1 MNKST
6 ANFLTG
12 KGLSVQRI
20 VGWMMLFLLW
30 AMPSSMNATHVDDIW
45 NYSIIYNPP
54 DVITM
59 KLALYDCDGADCWV
73 KDGYVYVEAE
83 GESSKKTVL
92 HYKAETDINN
102 DHTYN
107 KAKFSTGV
115 NGSVQIVRNI
125 QYGNEVVT
133 QTERT
138 INIYRP
144 SKKQSYFDV
153 EVKWTIPNEYRG
165 KKLKFSYS
173 INRNGNYRSDE
184 KVQGLE
190 PIEFSISQMDALV
203 VPEWLTPM
211 LAYEKANMGNIMVPW
226 MMATGNIHKV
236 TFHYTDNDKNSHTVA
251 LDTTSSGF
259 VYMPC
264 DKPLRDCY
272 LEVNYSDTEK
282 KSRTSKSDAID
293 FPILHTAKN
302 LKAALMP
309 DGTAILTW
317 EIDFPSYKDVM
328 DADMWEI
335 QRCIGNDA
343 SDNKWQSIGQI
354 TYDNDSTSFT
364 FTDATLFAAY
374 QSDSVVYRVRRA
386 STAVWG
392 WSHAAGMAR
401 TSFTNRYYLPYVGLA
416 TVTKDPTWG
425 VNDQHQVNI
434 QWEMRNSPLK
444 SYDLDGRFILRSA
457 EDWETFAALV
467 ENGKTDLNAVMYS
480 DINLGSR
487 QTMVGTT
494 THPYRGVFDGNG
506 HTLTFNYKFD
516 INENVYDQDFN
527 NHSVAPFAFVDDG
540 VSIKYLHTAG
550 SIATNSKFAGGIIGM
565 IVRVNESQKVEITS
579 CRSSVTINSTIK
591 GDGTHG
597 GLIGVSRNDRSA
609 VDIVIANSLFDGK
622 LIGKETDSWGGFV
635 GWTYWGARV
644 NIRNCFFNPQAVD
657 INQNGSY
664 TLFRSSYNGSNN
676 IVNTYAST
684 FLNRQQGINAESTNL
699 QTLANNLGEEWTV
712 SANGVVPLV
721 EVKDYDRQDTYT
733 AEGRFIIH
741 NANDWQTFCNLVNSG
756 QTKLNAVMA
765 DNVDLGDVQS
775 KVGICNIWRDEAV
788 YQGDFN
794 GNGYTLTVNYV
805 DTDNKS
811 TACAPFAEI
820 GGDCRIHDLHVKGS
834 ISSAAERTASLVANI
849 KNGNVRLENIVSD
862 VSVSYHSSIQAY
874 NNVFGGFIGEVRND
888 IQLVSIKD
896 CVFYGSLQCDGDR
909 VPDIGGMI
917 GWQNGYCTVSLSNVL
932 FAPQLIQSN
941 IPHQSP
947 HAFITGHS
955 GAVCTLS
962 NCLSTYTGWPL
973 QEGATDASQMT
984 ASAIAGKMGS
994 AWTVEEGRAV
1004 PANAVKNSGEDAT
1017 GDIAVWDERA
1027 KMTVHT
1033 NMIAA
1038 SGEVVHTSQRD
1049 VKPDEVKAGK
1059 LTMPLANTCVDYE
1072 FYLTVNRE
1080 SSPLY
1085 IGLKSREDSYS
1096 TAIVKTET
1104 GDDANY
1110 EFNLNGEVTALN
1122 ATQQQASVQLNWITN
1137 NLAVDY
1143 YRVLRRDKTDTTGKV
1158 DTLVTNYTQKQFIDL
1173 TPQPQ
1178 HVYTY
1183 RVEAIVDCEGQHLTY
1198 AECDGYCAKTG
1209 MVQGYVRL
1217 ADGTAVAGATV
1228 VAEPSAAS
1236 HISGAVT
1243 RSTVTDESGFFQI
1256 DSLIYQSAGSYVI
1269 TVTRKGNEGQVGSHT
1284 VNFTEYSNL
1293 TSDLMF
1299 YVESYYTYSGVVMY
1313 EGSSIPVLGAQF
1325 KLDGQLITKSTGKDK
1340 GKPVSTN
1347 SAGEFS
1353 LSIPKGTHTVQVVKD
1368 GHVFADNGFLINHN
1382 APAGTDSTMYNFQ
1395 DNVYEAYLWD
1405 QTRVT
1410 LRGRVVGGKDQG
1422 SLPLGQSLSTNN
1434 LGDSIRIVMQLEGD
1448 NTSFIVRD
1456 QKDETIRMRDSI
1468 YAHGVDD
1475 TTRVVSNR
1483 HTITISP
1490 DNKTGEFQVPFYPV
1504 KYKVTDIYC
1513 NGYATLFQA
1522 GKVGETLDLT
1532 DNVLGDTVTYNR
1544 IYHKPATLNYEQFT
1558 GSQDSYF
1565 GLKEYKAQDNIGNNV
1580 TVNLW
1585 KNGKYTLGYPVF
1597 MGGSPVLLTLSAREE
1612 YFYNNVEK
1620 DAPDDIVLL
1629 SGGTVYLHNGLIDAE
1644 HTDSVQLDEEGK
1656 ATYLFTPRNTT
1667 FINDGDNALKSLTFT
1682 LLYDDTYYDI
1692 NPLKAYVMDVREKS
1706 QGKRLLVSGTP
1717 HLVDILRDP
1726 PGSESCA
1733 FIEEG
1738 SKLKYGY
1745 NYNFTLELGFNIE
1758 LKQGSGSDYY
1768 TGAWAGEGSGTAAGE
1783 TNSTES
1789 TSLFDI
1795 GIVMGYHGGWNYSY
1809 ELETTKKIETS
1820 SNVKSVGAS
1829 ADVYIGTTEE
1839 TVIEDAIAV
1848 RVVPESMYKLLM
1860 PAMGNSFN
1868 LGGKT
1873 YEVKLGTVKLLA
1885 EGEDA
1890 DGNKVYLIRDE
1901 VLKASPRIKS
1911 SFSYSQE
1918 FIESELIPQ
1927 LLRVRESMMLPV
1939 GTSKEEA
1946 QAQAKR
1952 LKRPVYVSKVSSDN
1966 PYYAMANDKGEYTY
1980 TQYLPEGTTMV
1991 WPDSIASLNN
2001 EIVAWIGFLATNEKE
2016 KLMVSESDKL
2026 ESISFDG
2033 NSKVEYEEAFSY
2045 ALEKENYMKIPLISS
2060 GSAFGDDFMGKLVKN
2075 LIKPDDGEVTKE
2087 INDEGKT
2094 TEVGFNA
2101 AGKKLSLHFKPIF
2114 SYDFNYMNTSAEE
2127 YAKKTGFS
2135 LNCDRQSYL
2144 IVDVYRSKVDLTD
2157 YQKKIND
2164 GDMSVVYKYSE
2175 EFKDKIRSGAV
2186 GTNQAITYMPYDAKT
2201 YSNFIFRTR
2210 GGATKKPYED
2220 ERLTQYY
2227 NRGAVL
2233 DAKTIAIDNLK
2244 IWTDQATVSN
2254 VPYGEPARFTIHLCN
2269 ETEAPN
2275 LATRPF
2281 EFYREET
2288 DDNAKGARIMVDGM
2302 PLTQSGMNVW
2312 LEPNTVVDKQVE
2324 VYAGTEFDYDD
2335 LSIALWDPEDYYR
2348 TNIQNISAHFL
2359 PSAGKVS
2366 ITSPG
2371 DKWVINTESPY
2382 NKDREQHYMPVRI
2395 EDFNVNARG
2404 FDHIELQYKLS
2415 TEGDKSWVNVCSY
2428 YKSDSLMQLAS
2439 GERKLIKNDGYID
2452 DAIFYGEKDPVE
2464 QYYDLRAVVYCR
2476 HAGGYIT
2483 SSSPVLSGVKDTR
2496 IPVPFGT
2503 PKPVNGIL
2511 DIGDDIVISF
2521 SEPIAGNYLSKV
2533 NNFEVMGT
2541 TNSDDISLS
2550 TAMRFTGKTIGMS
2563 QVERSLAGKSF
2574 TFDVML
2580 NPDHNNKTMAI
2591 LSHGNGLHKLV
2602 IGVAADGRLVAMMEN
2617 QLAYSDKPVK
2627 FTGFHQV
2634 AYSFEL
2640 KDDLTTDV
2648 TFYDG
2653 SEEIG
2658 RVNLKE
2664 PYQGSGFMYFGNDI
2678 FQAYNYEEALDFEPY
2693 EGGMM
2698 EYRFWNTAMSSKQ
2711 LKAYS
2716 QKLLTGYELNLIDNY
2731 PFNEG
2736 TGEYTYN
2743 KSVGGGDLNVFGS
2756 SWIVPQGISLKLD
2769 GEKGVKL
2776 NGDYFDRE
2784 EFEDYTLMFW
2794 FNTPDRDGT
2803 LMSNG
2808 LGKDEPNNGMHFFIG
2823 LEDGQL
2829 VYRSSGVEVKSNAY
2843 VTSSNWHH
2851 YAMTICRSRNVGNIY
2866 LDNKLIETFAVD
2878 SLGGIAGDGLLAV
2891 GATYTD
2897 EKTATLP
2904 LSGNIDEI
2912 AMYEMVLPENLIKTY
2927 SSSTPTGQEMGTM
2940 VYLPFSRVEKY
2951 GDNQT
2956 DLQPIGISIKK
2967 YKDNQGNISETR
2979 QDTIID
2985 SNVMYALADRANY
2998 ARMNDR
3004 GKMGNLAYSYVVDGQ
3019 ELLLNLD
3026 VPDASIEKTN
3036 VYITVKDVADLN
3048 GNLTASPVVMDLYVY
3063 RNPLRWDLKRLDM
3076 SLVYGKGDTY
3086 GVKIKNL
3093 SGKRES
3099 YTLSGLPFWITPS
3112 KTAGTIDAL
3121 EEEIIYLTISPY
3133 INIGNYNEK
3142 MYLVGSNGMTEPL
3155 PISVV
3160 VRGKEPEWVVSDALK
3175 SKNVTMHVVGRV
3187 SINNNVMHD
3196 PDDMVAV
3203 FGDNHEVLGVAHIDV
3218 DQTASA
3224 NEALVFLTIYNHADT
3239 PTELQFEYYD
3249 ASTGK
3254 IHVVFPDFEKYPDDL
3269 TFSANTVLGT
3279 TVDPLVLSDYLFM
3292 VQTIPLKKGWNWVS
3306 FNVRPQDTTVDELL
3320 SNTAQWEVGDGIE
3333 VINSDGEPFQFTYK
3347 AKKDPDDP
3355 NKKIYFWD
3363 HGNDSVKIDNTLM
3376 YRVYCN
3382 SPKTAYMAGLDWNT
3396 TLTVKHGWNRIAYLS
3411 TINLPLTTALAQY
3424 TEYGS
3429 EGDMIKSQD
3438 EFAVLNVINDAKV
3451 WKGSLKFLRASE
3463 GYMLKR
3469 TASDEVNFSYPVYGS
3484 NSRYAGDQT
3493 LAPQRNPLYE
3503 VSMANNMN
3511 VIAIT
3516 EGVELEEGD
3525 HLVAYHGAEVCGVA
3539 EADEDGIFYL
3549 TVEESANSASNDIQF
3564 SIERDGE
3571 VVALTGQTMRYVSDA
3586 VVGSVPEP
3594 TVINFVPADQF
3605 ADGEWYTIQG
3615 LRLQS
3620 RPTTKGVY
3628 IYQGKKVFIK

>member
-12 KGLSVQRI
+12 KGLSIHGV

-173 INRNGNYRSDE
+173 INRNGNFRSDE

-272 LEVNYSDTEK
+272 LEVNYSDTEN

-1269 TVTRKGNEGQVGSHT
+1269 TVTRKGNEGQVGSRT

-1456 QKDETIRMRDSI
+1456 QMDETIRMRDSI

-1745 NYNFTLELGFNIE
+1745 NYDFTLELGFNIE

-1768 TGAWAGEGSGTAAGE
+1768 TGAWAGQGSGTAAGE

-1860 PAMGNSFN
+1860 PATGNSFN

-1911 SFSYSQE
+1911 SFSYSHE

-2087 INDEGKT
+2087 INDEGNT

-2164 GDMSVVYKYSE
+2164 GDMSVVYKYSQ

-2464 QYYDLRAVVYCR
+2464 QYYDIRAVVYCR

-2483 SSSPVLSGVKDTR
+2483 ASSPVLSGVKDTR

-2503 PKPVNGIL
+2503 PKPVSGIL
-2511 DIGDDIVISF
+2511 DIGDDIIISF

-2533 NNFEVMGT
+2533 NNFEVLGT
-2541 TNSDDISLS
+2541 TNSSNIALS
-2550 TAMRFTGKTIGMS
+2550 TALRFSGKSLGMT
-2563 QVERSLAGKSF
+2563 QAERNLSAKSF
-2574 TFDVML
+2574 TFDMML
-2580 NPDHNNKTMAI
+2580 NPDNNGKAMTV
-2591 LSHGNGLHKLV
+2591 LTHGNYMDHLTLGLT
-2602 IGVAADGRLVAMMEN
+2602 ADRRLTTTIEGQTAT
-2617 QLAYSDKPVK
+2617 SDKAIDFK
-2627 FTGFHQV
+2627 GLNQV
-2634 AYSFEL
+2634 VYSFEL
-2640 KDDLTTDV
+2640 TEERKTIV
-2648 TFYDG
+2648 RFFDG
-2653 SEEIG
+2653 SEQIG
-2658 RVNLKE
+2658 ETTLDCV
-2664 PYQGSGFMYFGNDI
+2664 YQGYGSI
-2678 FQAYNYEEALDFEPY
+2678 FLGTNLFISSDDNPDDQSVDY
-2693 EGGMM
+2693 EGTILEM
-2698 EYRFWNTAMSSKQ
+2698 RLWNTALGKDVISK
-2711 LKAYS
+2711 YS
-2716 QKLLTGYELNLIDNY
+2716 QKVLTGYELNLIDNY
-2731 PFNEG
+2731 ALNEG
-2736 TGEYTYN
+2736 DGRYSYD
-2743 KSVGGGDLNVFGS
+2743 KAVGGNDLILSGT
-2756 SWIVPQGISLKLD
+2756 SWVVPNGISLKLD
-2769 GEKGVKL
+2769 GKEGVKL
-2776 NGDYFDRE
+2776 ASKYFDRQ

-2794 FNTPDRDGT
+2794 FATNDENGT
-2803 LMSNG
+2803 LMANG
-2808 LGKDEPNNGMHFFIG
+2808 LGQDEPNNGNHFNIG
-2823 LEDGQL
+2823 LENGEL
-2829 VYRSSGVEVKSNAY
+2829 FFRSSGLETY
-2843 VTSSNWHH
+2843 TSTIVNDGAWHH
-2851 YAMTICRSRNVGNIY
+2851 FALTVNRSRNVANIY
-2866 LDNKLIETFAVD
+2866 IDQSLKTTFPTEG
-2878 SLGGIAGDGLLAV
+2878 LGGISGDELAV

-2897 EKTATLP
+2897 EKTATAL
-2904 LSGNIDEI
+2904 LEGNIDEI
-2912 AMYEMVLPENLIKTY
+2912 AMYEMVLPPNLIATY
-2927 SSSTPTGQEMGTM
+2927 AKSTPSGTEMGTM
-2940 VYLPFSRVEKY
+2940 VYLPFSTSTKLK
-2951 GDNQT
+2951 DNTMQ
-2956 DLQPIGISIKK
+2956 LVPSGISIRR
-2967 YKDNQGNISETR
+2967 YREGQTISETR
-2979 QDTIID
+2979 IDTVVNP
-2985 SNVMYALADRANY
+2985 SVAYALADAANY
-2998 ARMNDR
+2998 A
-3004 GKMGNLAYSYVVDGQ
+3004 KMKEKTNLQHLEFKYVVDHQ
-3019 ELLLNLD
+3019 DLLLNLD
-3026 VPDASIEKTN
+3026 VPDADIEKTN
-3036 VYITVKDVADLN
+3036 VFITVKEVADLN
-3048 GNLTASPVVMDLYVY
+3048 GNLTASPVLLNLYVY
-3063 RNPLRWDLKRLDM
+3063 RNPLRWDVKRLNINAH
-3076 SLVYGKGDTY
+3076 YGY
-3086 GVKIKNL
+3086 GHTVDVKLKNL
-3093 SGKRES
+3093 DGKKQN
-3099 YTLSGLPFWITPS
+3099 YTMEGLPLWITAS
-3112 KTAGTIDAL
+3112 KTAGVIDAL
-3121 EEEIIYLTISPY
+3121 DEETITLTISPY
-3133 INIGNYNEK
+3133 INIGDYDEK
-3142 MYLVGSNGMTEPL
+3142 IYVKGENGMSEPL
-3155 PISVV
+3155 PISIT
-3160 VRGKEPEWVVSDALK
+3160 VRGDEPAWTVSDELK
-3175 SKNVTMHVVGRV
+3175 ERNITMNMVARV
-3187 SINNNVMHD
+3187 YLNDHLSSD
-3196 PDDMVAV
+3196 PDDMIAV
-3203 FGDNHEVLGVAHIDV
+3203 FGEGHELLGVTHIDV
-3218 DQTASA
+3218 DQSANA
-3224 NEALVFLTIYNHADT
+3224 NEALAFITIYNTQDT
-3239 PTELQFEYYD
+3239 PTPLRFEFFN

-3254 IHVVFPDFEKYPDDL
+3254 IHVVRPDYTFYPEGIMFKANTIL
-3269 TFSANTVLGT
+3269 GTSANPVML
-3279 TVDPLVLSDYLFM
+3279 YEFFEE
-3292 VQTIPLKKGWNWVS
+3292 VQTLHLNKGWNWLSFYLRPERQTVS
-3306 FNVRPQDTTVDELL
+3306 DLL
-3320 SNTAQWEVGDGIE
+3320 LGGAKWEVGDGLE
-3333 VINSDGEPFQFTYK
+3333 VINSKGKPYQYSFK
-3347 AKKDPDDP
+3347 SKRSDDP
-3355 NKKIYFWD
+3355 NQSIYFWD
-3363 HGNDSVKIDNTLM
+3363 HGNDSIEIDPTLM
-3376 YRVYCN
+3376 YRFYSN
-3382 SPKTAYMAGLDWNT
+3382 SNKTAYLSGYICIGSVV
-3396 TLTVKHGWNRIAYLS
+3396 VKHGWNRIGYVS
-3411 TINLPLTTALAQY
+3411 SINLPLSVALADY
-3424 TEYGS
+3424 TDLAS
-3429 EGDMIKSQD
+3429 DGDIIKSQD
-3438 EFAVLNVINDAKV
+3438 EFAVLNVIGENRI
-3451 WKGSLKFLRASE
+3451 WKGTLKYLSTGS
-3463 GYMLKR
+3463 GYMIKR
-3469 TASDEVNFSYPVYGS
+3469 NATDECSFFYPYYGS
-3484 NSRYAGDQT
+3484 SSRYTGNMTTTRAAA
-3493 LAPQRNPLYE
+3493 APLFVN
-3503 VSMANNMN
+3503 NTGGNMN
-3511 VIAIT
+3511 VIAVT
-3516 EGVELEEGD
+3516 EGVELQEGD
-3525 HLVAYHGAEVCGVA
+3525 RLVAYHGADVCGIA
-3539 EADEDGIFYL
+3539 EADEDGLFFL
-3549 TVEESANSASNDIQF
+3549 TVAEPLNSAATDVQF
-3564 SIERDGE
+3564 TIERDGE
-3571 VVALTGQTMRYVSDA
+3571 TVAFTSQTMKYAADA
-3586 VVGSVPEP
+3586 MHGTIEEP
-3594 TVINFVPADQF
+3594 TVIRFIESDRF
-3605 ADGEWYTIQG
+3605 ADGEWYTLQG
-3615 LRLQS
+3615 IRLPG
-3620 RPTTKGVY
+3620 RPADKGVY
-3628 IYQGKKVFIK
+3628 IFNGNKVLVK